1 MPWYIKRQRIVGNAV
16 LQDLPVE
23 KFHRND
29 WPTVVFAN
37 FIDGADV
44 RVIQGR
50 SSLCL
55 KVEASQYFCV
65 WREPVRE
72 ELQGNEAVELGILC
86 FIDNAHTAPA
96 ELFGDAVVRDGL
108 ANHSQ
113 RRRNPR
119 FHPQPSQRVEGIRR
133 RDVVGGGIIL
143 AHLRQNR
150 AMRFCKLLKTIKIWR
165 MSL

>member
-1 MPWYIKRQRIVGNAV
+1 MRMPWYIKRQRIVGNAV

-72 ELQGNEAVELGILC
+72 ELQGNEAVELGILY
-86 FIDNAHTAPA
+86 FIDNAHTDTV
-96 ELFGDAVVRDGL
+96 ELFGDTLVRFGL
-108 ANHSQ
+108 VNHIQS
-113 RRRNPR
+113 RRNPR
-119 FHPQPSQRVEGIRR
+119 FRPQPSHRVEGIRR
-133 RDVVGGGIIL
+133 RYVVGGALIL
-143 AHLRQNR
+143 AQLR
-150 AMRFCKLLKTIKIWR
+150 
-165 MSL
+165 